1 MRLGAL
7 RIAVMA
13 AKRLLN
19 FVDRGNALSVRLPI
33 PEHDKTLAT
42 NATIGFC
49 VSVCSLA
56 KYLHFDLIRAGTV
69 PATHATI
76 GARVPR

>member
-7 RIAVMA
+7 RIAVMT
-13 AKRLLN
+13 AKRFLN
-19 FVDRGNALSVRLPI
+19 FVDRGKPLSVRLPI

-56 KYLHFDLIRAGTV
+56 KYLHFD
-69 PATHATI
+69 
-76 GARVPR
+76 

>member
-7 RIAVMA
+7 RIAVMT

-19 FVDRGNALSVRLPI
+19 FVDRGNPLSVRLAI

-42 NATIGFC
+42 NATMSFC
-49 VSVCSLA
+49 VSICSVA
-56 KYLHFDLIRAGTV
+56 EYLHFDLMRAGTV
-69 PATHATI
+69 PATQATI
-76 GARVPR
+76 VLRAPG